1 MIRLSR
7 RAAVP
12 PGSTTRA
19 TIAGIAEARL
29 WPDLQPDA
37 YVRMALMKVE
47 RERAAFGEPRVS
59 VERLPPID
67 LLAISGGGDAGAF
80 ASGVICGWTARGD
93 RPQFNVVTGISVGA
107 LIAPFAFL
115 GPAYDD
121 VIRCVATEAGPEDLL
136 RERTTVL
143 GLLSDGMATSKPLA
157 RLVERYVTPEILRV
171 IAQEYRK
178 GRILHIG
185 TTDLDAGTSVT
196 WDMGAIA
203 ASNAPN
209 ALELFRKIMVA
220 STSVPGVVSP
230 VMIDVDVDG
239 VPHQEMHVD
248 GGVITQV
255 FLYPRSVGS
264 ALRQHLGGRAPRPM
278 RGWVIRNGRLLPEW
292 VGTKRSTLD
301 IGRRAIQAMVQTQ
314 GINDLRQI
322 AELVKEDGLDLR
334 LAYIGGDFHAPHPRE
349 FDTAYMKALFDYGFR
364 LGRSGEA
371 WHTRLPRAG

>member
-1 MIRLSR
+1 MISLPR

-19 TIAGIAEARL
+19 TIPGIADARL

-37 YVRMALMKVE
+37 YVRMALKKVE
-47 RERAAFGEPRVS
+47 RESAAYGKPRVS

-80 ASGVICGWTARGD
+80 AAGVICGWTARGD

-115 GPAYDD
+115 GPAHDD
-121 VIRCVATEAGPEDLL
+121 VIRRVATESGPEDLL
-136 RERTTVL
+136 RERTTVG

-157 RLVERYVTPEILRV
+157 YLVERYVTPEILRA
-171 IAQEYRK
+171 IADEYRK
-178 GRILHIG
+178 GRVLHIG

-196 WDMGAIA
+196 WDMGAVA
-203 ASNAPN
+203 ASAAPN
-209 ALELFRKIMVA
+209 ALELFCKIMVA
-220 STSVPGVVSP
+220 STSIPGVVSP

-239 VPHQEMHVD
+239 VPYQEMHVD

-255 FLYPRSVGS
+255 FLYPRFVGS
-264 ALRQHLGGRAPRPM
+264 ALRQRLGDRAPRPM
-278 RGWVIRNGRLLPEW
+278 RGWVIRNGRLTPEW
-292 VGTKRSTLD
+292 TSTKRSTLD

-334 LAYIGGDFHAPHPRE
+334 LAYIGGDFQVPHPRE
-349 FDTAYMKALFDYGFR
+349 FDTAYMKALFEYGFR

-371 WHTRLPRAG
+371 WHSGLPERG